1 MIITEEIIRHD
12 FAQLKTKADV
22 RSGHWIVFR
31 WIPNTDRVILSRTKE
46 NFWYT
51 SLPDLLSAIHFS
63 RT

>member
-1 MIITEEIIRHD
+1 MIVTTEEKLFD
-12 FAQLKTKADV
+12 FAQLKTMADV
-22 RSGHWIVFR
+22 RSGYWIVFR
-31 WIPNTDRVILSRTKE
+31 WIPNTDRVILPRTKE